1 MIGKPLLYLRRR
13 GPRVESEICKLHDQR
28 LSVLE
33 REMAEM
39 RGILSQ
45 LSINVASLTT
55 VMTPI
60 PQHLKDLT
68 DAIKEQGKA
77 AHNTISLK
85 AMALGA
91 AVVLALVFGIAAV
104 KHNFPGAFIP

>member
-1 MIGKPLLYLRRR
+1 M
-13 GPRVESEICKLHDQR
+13 ESETCKLHEQR
-28 LSVLE
+28 LSSLE
-33 REMAEM
+33 REMAEI
-39 RGILSQ
+39 RGILGQ
-45 LSINVASLTT
+45 LSLNVASLTT

-68 DAIKEQGKA
+68 DAIKEQGKQ
-77 AHNTISLK
+77 AHNTISLR

-104 KHNFPGAFIP
+104 KHNFPQAFIP